1 MLMLLIQVAIMA
13 VFVIYGLKIGGAM
26 GVGIFSMLAL
36 AVMIFVFGLPAGGIP
51 WTAII
56 IILAI
61 GIAGGLLEA
70 SGGLDWLVYYAGR
83 LIQAK
88 PAAITFVAPL
98 VIFFFVFGV
107 GTANIALALEPVIAR
122 TALRARVRPERPLV
136 AAVTAANM
144 GLLASPAASSALT
157 AIAILG
163 GHDFS
168 IGQYMA
174 VVLPSGLIATVALS
188 LFMCFRG
195 KKLEDEPKFQEL
207 LASGEL
213 NDGTSDEKK
222 PEFTRQQVAS
232 VSVFMGAIACILTL
246 GLCEPLLQA
255 ITTPLANGKY
265 IPPAQ
270 LVILFMFV
278 AAGAILIATRISAN
292 TVFKTRIFTAAISA
306 AVAVLGPGWLGNT
319 IFMAPENAAA
329 LKEGLGDIIT
339 AWPWIVVIVCGL
351 VATFVMSQTAI
362 ITIVY
367 PLALGLGVPPAFM
380 AAMVQAVNVNYFI
393 PAQPTLLFA
402 EEIDTTG
409 TTRKYRFWLPGVVSL
424 SVSVVVGVI
433 ITGFI

>member
-13 VFVIYGLKIGGAM
+13 VFVIYGLKVGGAM
-26 GVGIFSMLAL
+26 GVGIFSLLAL
-36 AVMIFVFGLPAGGIP
+36 AIMIFVFKLPVGGIP

-83 LIQAK
+83 LIQAR
-88 PAAITFVAPL
+88 PGAITFVAPL
-98 VIFFFVFGV
+98 VVFFFVFGV

-136 AAVTAANM
+136 ATVTAANM

-163 GHDFS
+163 GHHFS
-168 IGQYMA
+168 IGHYMA
-174 VVLPSGLIATVALS
+174 IVLTSGLVATLALS
-188 LFMCFRG
+188 TFMCFVG
-195 KKLEDEPKFQEL
+195 KKLEDEPKYQEL
-207 LASGEL
+207 LASGQLDNSAEE
-213 NDGTSDEKK
+213 NEK
-222 PEFTRQQVAS
+222 PNFTRSQVAS
-232 VSVFMGAIACILTL
+232 VMAFMGAIACILLL
-246 GLCEPLLQA
+246 GLCEPLLHA
-255 ITTPLANGKY
+255 ITSPLANGKY

-270 LVILFMFV
+270 LVILFMFM
-278 AAGAILIATRISAN
+278 AAGAIIMLTRISAN
-292 TVFKTRIFTAAISA
+292 AVFKTRIFTAAIAA

-319 IFMAPENAAA
+319 IFMSPDNAAA
-329 LKEGLGDIIT
+329 LKEGLGEIIT
-339 AWPWIVVIVCGL
+339 AWPWIVIIVCAI

-367 PLALGLGVPPAFM
+367 PLALGLGVPPAFL

-402 EEIDTTG
+402 EEIDVTK
-409 TTRKYRFWLPGVVSL
+409 TTRKYRFWLPGIVSL
-424 SVSVVVGVI
+424 IVSTLSGII
-433 ITGFI
+433 ITGFL